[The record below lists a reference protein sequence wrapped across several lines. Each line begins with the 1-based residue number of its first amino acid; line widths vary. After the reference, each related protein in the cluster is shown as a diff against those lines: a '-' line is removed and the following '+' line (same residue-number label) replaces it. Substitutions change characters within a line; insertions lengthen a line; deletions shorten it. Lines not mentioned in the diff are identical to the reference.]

1 MSIHL
6 YPYHEDLLS
15 KAAERT
21 LQQTAAS
28 LPDLSSVVIL
38 VADTLA
44 SSSLRATLCDQAQH
58 AGHAALLGLRISTL
72 RDWIESGTVDDQPPL
87 NEPARHLLLVEAL
100 RQHSGLFGEDDP
112 WRVADSLLE
121 LFDELTLHRAE
132 LPTSAAA
139 LAERLAQGYRIRG
152 QTPAA
157 LTREAH
163 IVHRLWQAWQE
174 QTTALQRP
182 DPWMHYLGKLHQQI
196 TPDVSEPFFILIG
209 LQAHSQ
215 AERDWVAARLQASR
229 AEWLL
234 HGNSAAHSSLADR
247 ALTDY
252 LSLCPDCD
260 AQTTDSPRSQI
271 LDSVYPQ
278 TDLNLRQRAARLT
291 AQFPTS
297 PLHESIA
304 TLTADSAEQEAR
316 AIDIQVRR
324 WLLAGKRRIGIVTED
339 RRLARRVRALLER
352 AGIVL
357 ADSGGWALSTT
368 SAAACV
374 ERWLQC
380 IEEDFAHQPL
390 LDLLKSP
397 FLCADTERSTH
408 LTNVYRLEH
417 DIIQH
422 ENIARGLE
430 RYRRQIEYRRHRAN
444 WPAATFEPLHTLLDR
459 LDTAAR
465 PLLKLHRGT
474 ASARLFLAQLRVSL
488 NTLGIWPLLDADAAG
503 QRVLALWEELDA
515 AAQRAPL
522 TLSWQEFRIWLGRAL
537 EDRTFRPSLA
547 SGPVQLLTLEQSQ
560 LVSFD
565 AMVLGACDHEHLP
578 GKDRATAFFNTG
590 VRRELGL
597 PTWEQKLARRL
608 HQFRRVLDSAPQ
620 LLLTRRREDQGE
632 PVLPSPWLEALE
644 TLHQLA
650 WSTSLEDTVLK
661 ALMLDDRCA
670 VDPQQPA
677 PLPAPPQRPQPSL
690 PTALLPGT
698 ISASSHQHLIDCP
711 YRYFASDGLGLAP
724 REEVREQLQKSD
736 YGERVHRC
744 LEAFHG
750 DVQHLPGPFTQPF
763 DASTRANAIIL
774 LQHITN
780 AVFARDL
787 EDNFQ
792 HRGWLKRWWQLI
804 PNYVDWQ
811 IQRAAD
817 WQVQQVEAR
826 IEQPFGSV
834 TVLKGRLDR
843 IDTDGREVAVLDYK
857 TGGIPAQ
864 DAIDAGE
871 AVQLPFYA
879 LLRGES
885 VVQVDYLKLDGDR
898 VHTKG
903 GLAGDALFELRDAV
917 GTRLADLQ
925 TAVAAGHPLPAWGDP
940 DTCRYCPMDGL
951 CRRAA
956 WEE

>member
-1 MSIHL
+1 MSIRL
-6 YPYHEDLLS
+6 FPYHEDLLAT
-15 KAAERT
+15 AAART
-21 LQQTAAS
+21 LQQAAAQ

-44 SSSLRATLCDQAQH
+44 SNSLRTTLCAQAQQ
-58 AGHAALLGLRISTL
+58 AGHAALLGLRITTL
-72 RDWIESGTVDDQPPL
+72 RDWIESSGADDQPPL

-112 WRVADSLLE
+112 WRVADSLLG
-121 LFDELTLHRAE
+121 LFDELSLHRAQ
-132 LPTSAAA
+132 LPASEAA
-139 LAERLAQGYRIRG
+139 LAERLAQGYRISG
-152 QTPAA
+152 PTPAA

-182 DPWMHYLGKLHQQI
+182 DPWIHYLNKLQQQI
-196 TPDVSEPFFILIG
+196 TPAADEPYFILIG
-209 LQAHSQ
+209 LQAQSQ
-215 AERDWVAARLQASR
+215 AEHEWVAARLRTGR

-234 HGNSAAHSSLADR
+234 HGNTSAQATLADR
-247 ALTDY
+247 ALIDI
-252 LSLCPDCD
+252 LPLCSDCEEQASD
-260 AQTTDSPRSQI
+260 NPRSKV
-271 LDSVYPQ
+271 LDNVYPQ
-278 TDLNLRQRAARLT
+278 ADLNLRQRAAQL
-291 AQFPTS
+291 AQQFPRS
-297 PLHESIA
+297 PLHDSIA
-304 TLTADSAEQEAR
+304 TLAADSAEQEAR

-324 WLLAGKRRIGIVTED
+324 WLLEGKQRIGIVTED

-397 FLCADTERSTH
+397 FLCADEERGTH
-408 LTNVYRLEH
+408 LTTVYRLEH

-430 RYRRQIEYRRHRAN
+430 RYRRQIEFRRHRAN
-444 WPAATFEPLHTLLDR
+444 WPAATFEPLHALLDR
-459 LDTAAR
+459 IEKAAR
-465 PLLKLHRGT
+465 PLLKLHSGT

-488 NTLGIWPLLDADAAG
+488 STLGIWPLLDADAAG

-537 EDRTFRPSLA
+537 EAKTFRPSLA

-565 AMVLGACDHEHLP
+565 ALVLGACDHEHLP

-597 PTWEQKLARRL
+597 PTWEQKLAQRL
-608 HQFRRVLDSAPQ
+608 YQFRRVLDSAPQ

-632 PVLPSPWLEALE
+632 PVLASPWLEALE

-650 WSTSLEDTVLK
+650 WATTLEDTTIK
-661 ALMLDDRCA
+661 TLMLDDRCA
-670 VDPQQPA
+670 VVAAQPA
-677 PLPAPPQRPQPSL
+677 PLPSPPLRPKPSL
-690 PTALLPGT
+690 PVALLPET

-711 YRYFASDGLGLAP
+711 YRYFASDGLSLAP

-750 DVQHLPGPFTQPF
+750 EVEHLPGPFTQPF
-763 DASTRANAIIL
+763 NADTRANAIIL
-774 LQHITN
+774 LEHITT

-804 PNYVDWQ
+804 PSYVDWQ

-826 IEQPFGSV
+826 VEQAFGSV
-834 TVLKGRLDR
+834 AKLKGRLDR
-843 IDTDGREVAVLDYK
+843 IDADGRAVAILDYK

-864 DAIDAGE
+864 ADIDAGE

-879 LLRGES
+879 LLSGEAA
-885 VVQVDYLKLDGDR
+885 VQVDYLKLDGDR
-898 VHTKG
+898 VQTKG
-903 GLAGDALFELRDAV
+903 GLSGDELFELRDAV
-917 GTRLADLQ
+917 GTRLAELQ
-925 TAVAAGHPLPAWGDP
+925 TAVAEGQPLPAWGDP

>member
-6 YPYHEDLLS
+6 YPYQEDLLAQ
-15 KAAERT
+15 AAAQVLRHST
-21 LQQTAAS
+21 ST
-28 LPDLSSVVIL
+28 LPDLSNVVIL

-44 SSSLRATLCDQAQH
+44 ATSLRATVCEQARQ
-58 AGHAALLGLRISTL
+58 AGHAALIGLRISTL
-72 RDWIESGTVDDQPPL
+72 RDWIESSSVDDQPPL
-87 NEPARHLLLVEAL
+87 NEPARHLLLVDAL
-100 RQHSGLFGEDDP
+100 RQHSELFGEDDS

-121 LFDELTLHRAE
+121 LFDELSLHRAA
-132 LPTSAAA
+132 LPGSAAA
-139 LAERLAQGYRIRG
+139 LTERLIKGYRING
-152 QTPAA
+152 PTPAA

-163 IVHRLWQAWQE
+163 IVQRLWQAWRE

-182 DPWMHYLGKLHQQI
+182 DPWMQYLGKLQQQT
-196 TPDVSEPFFILIG
+196 TPESNEPYFILIG
-209 LQAHSQ
+209 LQAQSG
-215 AERDWVAARLQASR
+215 AERDWVAARLQAGR
-229 AEWLL
+229 AAWFL
-234 HGNSAAHSSLADR
+234 HGNPSAQSTLADR
-247 ALTDY
+247 ALTDF
-252 LSLCPDCD
+252 LSLSPQCEAHSSDN
-260 AQTTDSPRSQI
+260 PRSRV

-278 TDLNLRQRAARLT
+278 NERNLLQRAAGLA
-291 AQFPTS
+291 AQYPIS
-297 PLHESIA
+297 PLQNCMA

-324 WLLAGKRRIGIVTED
+324 WLLEGKDRIGIVTED

-352 AGIVL
+352 AGIML

-380 IEEDFAHQPL
+380 IEEDFAHRPL

-397 FLCADTERSTH
+397 FLCADDERSAH
-408 LTNVYRLEH
+408 LTTVYRLEH

-430 RYRRQIEYRRHRAN
+430 RYRRQIEFRRQRAH
-444 WPAATFEPLHTLLDR
+444 WPPATFEPLHSLLDR
-459 LDTAAR
+459 LETAAR
-465 PLLKLHRGT
+465 PLLKLHSGT

-488 NTLGIWPLLDADAAG
+488 TTLGIWQLLDADAAG
-503 QRVLALWEELDA
+503 QRLLALWIELDA
-515 AAQRAPL
+515 GAQRAPL

-537 EDRTFRPSLA
+537 EDKTFRPSLA
-547 SGPVQLLTLEQSQ
+547 TGPVQLLTLEQSQ
-560 LVSFD
+560 LMSFD
-565 AMVLGACDHEHLP
+565 ALVVGACDQEHLP

-597 PTWEQKLARRL
+597 PTWEQRLEQRL
-608 HQFRRVLDSAPQ
+608 HQFRRVLDSAPR
-620 LLLTRRREDQGE
+620 LLLTRRREDQGD
-632 PVLPSPWLEALE
+632 PVLGSPWLEALE
-644 TLHQLA
+644 TLHRLA
-650 WSTSLEDTVLK
+650 WSTSLEDHFLE
-661 ALMLDDRCA
+661 ALLLDDRCT
-670 VDPQQPA
+670 VKPPQSA
-677 PLPAPPQRPQPSL
+677 PLPVPPLRPRPSL
-690 PTALLPGT
+690 PIDLLPGT

-711 YRYFASDGLGLAP
+711 YRYFASDGLNLAP

-750 DVQHLPGPFTQPF
+750 DVTTLPGPFTQAF
-763 DASTRANAIIL
+763 NKTTREQAINL
-774 LQHITN
+774 MQHITG

-804 PNYVDWQ
+804 PSYIDWQ
-811 IQRAAD
+811 IERAAD
-817 WQVQQVEAR
+817 WRVQQVEAR
-826 IEQPFGSV
+826 IEQPFG
-834 TVLKGRLDR
+834 TVATLKGRLDR
-843 IDTDGREVAVLDYK
+843 IDTDGRADAVIDYK

-864 DAIDAGE
+864 ADIDTGE
-871 AVQLPFYA
+871 AIQLPFYA
-879 LLRGES
+879 LLHGES

-898 VHTKG
+898 VQTKG
-903 GLAGDALFELRDAV
+903 GLADATLVELRDAV
-917 GTRLADLQ
+917 GMRLADLQ
-925 TAVAAGHPLPAWGDP
+925 AAVAAGAPLPAWGDP

-956 WEE
+956 WE